1 MLRTAA
7 DHRPD
12 DGGDRG
18 CFLAVSAS
26 ASAPGARSWTVKMT
40 CAMEGTDYKQT
51 QTLALA
57 GETLGEQRLTITVKG
72 KPTVY
77 RRCGLSKRGAEQR
90 S

>member
-1 MLRTAA
+1 
-7 DHRPD
+7 
-12 DGGDRG
+12 
-18 CFLAVSAS
+18 
-26 ASAPGARSWTVKMT
+26 MT